1 MSKIKEAFK
10 NGKTFIPFI
19 TGGDPD
25 LETTKKLIIEMQNAG
40 ADIIEVG
47 IPFSDPI
54 AEGQAIQKAD
64 LRSLEAGC
72 TTDKLMD
79 ALIEIKDLIHI
90 PLVFMTYINVIY
102 KYGKKKFMDRCNQ
115 CGISGIIVPDCPYEE
130 KNELLPECTE
140 AGIELISM
148 IAPTSHDR
156 IKMIAKEA
164 QGFLYC
170 VSSLGVTGVRKE
182 IKTDISGMIE
192 LVKEVSD
199 VPCAVGFGI
208 STPKQAEDVCKY
220 ADGAIVGSAIVRIV
234 AEHGKDSVQ
243 YVSQYVKEM
252 KDVVRG

>member
-10 NGKTFIPFI
+10 NGKAFIPFI

-54 AEGQAIQKAD
+54 AEGQVIQKAD
-64 LRSLEAGC
+64 LRALEAGC

-79 ALIEIKDLIHI
+79 ALIEIKDRIHI

-102 KYGKKKFMDRCNQ
+102 KYGKKKFMDRCNE
-115 CGISGIIVPDCPYEE
+115 CGICGIIVPDCPYEE

-170 VSSLGVTGVRKE
+170 ASSLGVTGVRKE
-182 IKTDISGMIE
+182 IKTDINGMIK

-234 AEHGKDSVQ
+234 AEHGKESVP

-252 KDVVRG
+252 KEAVRK